1 MLLVTALHVLCGC
14 NNEDD
19 VVEIFTGK
27 TWKLSKI
34 SAEGTNIQFNYWPND
49 NANGDAFKQ
58 SMDLLRGSGNFTIT
72 FSGGEINGITG
83 GTFNGRGVN
92 ATFSGKWQAD
102 GATHEMSMETN
113 VSGMESNVL
122 SKAFISGLQNVIR
135 YEGDANNLFIYFKDG
150 KNVKYMGFTP
160 QR

>member
-1 MLLVTALHVLCGC
+1 
-14 NNEDD
+14 
-19 VVEIFTGK
+19 
-27 TWKLSKI
+27 
-34 SAEGTNIQFNYWPND
+34 
-49 NANGDAFKQ
+49 
-58 SMDLLRGSGNFTIT
+58 MDLLRGSGNFTIT

>member
-1 MLLVTALHVLCGC
+1 
-14 NNEDD
+14 
-19 VVEIFTGK
+19 
-27 TWKLSKI
+27 
-34 SAEGTNIQFNYWPND
+34 
-49 NANGDAFKQ
+49 
-58 SMDLLRGSGNFTIT
+58 
-72 FSGGEINGITG
+72 
-83 GTFNGRGVN
+83 
-92 ATFSGKWQAD
+92 
-102 GATHEMSMETN
+102 MSMETN